1 MSYGRFDNRISWL
14 FARGPRSDE
23 EEAELDAHIAEESRR
38 IRNSWSDKE
47 MESRAERAGSPFR
60 KSFEIPVIPSTSGP
74 VSRREI
80 TDG

>member
-23 EEAELDAHIAEESRR
+23 EVAELDAHIAEESER

-47 MESRAERAGSPFR
+47 LESRAARAGSPFR
-60 KSFEIPVIPSTSGP
+60 KNFEVPVIPSVTGP
-74 VSRREI
+74 VIRTEI
-80 TDG
+80 DDG